1 MEEIYNMVVERL
13 KSLSY
18 DVTEQDKY
26 AISFTIQKVE
36 NKIKSYC
43 NIEEIPEEL
52 LQKEIDMICG
62 EYLLD
67 IENTVGL
74 EGKID
79 MESISSIS
87 IGNIDVSFQNG
98 NTTKDDKIQ
107 KFLETLTEGYKDLV
121 CYRQIKW

>member
-79 MESISSIS
+79 MESISAIS

-107 KFLETLTEGYKDLV
+107 KFLETLMEGYKDLV
-121 CYRQIKW
+121 CYRKIKW